1 MQVILVVTQYKKIA
15 TIKKISVEI
24 DPTSFVF
31 VSDVH
36 SVIGKGVYII
46 TLRPTGLFFFVLQ

>member
-36 SVIGKGVYII
+36 SVIGKGY
-46 TLRPTGLFFFVLQ
+46 TLSR